1 MWDVIGQILN
11 TFLEKYF
18 VPTIISIVAAIIS
31 LLILPTDFWIITK
44 IGKPLLFILVAGIA
58 FLFIMLILNLVK
70 KISEIN
76 SDKSQ
81 KKRRYQKDM
90 EKEREFLEKLWS
102 QVDAISPDDRQL
114 LKEFIASGNAP
125 IEKSSGT
132 RYFGNSIFN
141 SNWLV
146 STEDYG
152 EDEQE
157 VILSENV
164 KEKLIPKNSNI
175 FSSLG
180 GRTII
185 KKYKLRNEIYQALK
199 YSMDNYGIISH
210 FE

>member
-1 MWDVIGQILN
+1 MWEVIGQVIN

-18 VPTIISIVAAIIS
+18 IPTIISFVIAIIS
-31 LLILPTDFWIITK
+31 LLILPTDFWMITK
-44 IGKPLLFILVAGIA
+44 IGKPLFFILVAGIA
-58 FLFIMLILNLVK
+58 FLFIMLIVYFGK
-70 KISEIN
+70 KKSEIN
-76 SDKSQ
+76 SEKS
-81 KKRRYQKDM
+81 KRERRYQKDM
-90 EKEREFLEKLWS
+90 EIEREFLEKLWS

-132 RYFGNSIFN
+132 RYFGSSIFN
-141 SNWLV
+141 SNWLE

-175 FSSLG
+175 FSTLG

-199 YSMDNYGIISH
+199 YSMDNYGKISH
-210 FE
+210 FK

>member
-199 YSMDNYGIISH
+199 YSMDNYGKISH